1 MAVFGSELPE
11 ERVMRA
17 VPVRVGT
24 FARPCLRK
32 VRFDFTHDT
41 PFRGNLHVVDGEEAS
56 IP

>member
-1 MAVFGSELPE
+1 
-11 ERVMRA
+11 MRA